1 MEDNEKRELAE
12 EVKSK
17 VPGAKQVNV
26 NVIDKKGVPMPPN
39 IMVFQTFA
47 YLAAT
52 KLKPSTNKVLMLF
65 FANSGYENYVGMDV
79 VTIAEKLD
87 ITERTTIRALNELE
101 KNNIIIKTH
110 HPADRRRNDY
120 FLNPYSAW
128 KGHSVSRKKMLEIM
142 PDNQLTL
149 FGIPSRTNADREKAE
164 IRTGTQ
170 YLGE

>member
-1 MEDNEKRELAE
+1 MTESKKRKLAE
-12 EVKSK
+12 DVKEN

-26 NVIDKKGVPMPPN
+26 NVINKKGVPMPPN

-47 YLAAT
+47 FLAAT

-79 VTIAEKLD
+79 LTICEKLE
-87 ITERTTIRALNELE
+87 ISKRSCVSALSELE
-101 KNNIIIKTH
+101 KNNIIIKTD

-128 KGHSVSRKKMLEIM
+128 KGNSNARKKMLEII
-142 PDNQLTL
+142 PENQLSL
-149 FGIPSRTNADREKAE
+149 FGIPSRSNSERERIE